1 MLKPTPKAMAT
12 LLAAVTLTT
21 TSSFTTAQD
30 AKKQTEII
38 IDQPI
43 GEPRTIRPTQKR
55 VETLRNMILLDDS
68 KSVKAVTRI
77 ELGKFWI
84 GLNCG
89 EVSPALR
96 SQLKLK
102 KGVGLLVVNAFEG
115 SPSQKAGLKQH
126 DVIVK
131 ADGKEI
137 GAVGQLIQA
146 VQKAGEK
153 EIKLDIIRE
162 GQSESIDVKSAERPK
177 NQHGQ
182 AFYLPQ
188 TSGEHRLL
196 FRTPEGAL
204 TFIEPGVVVA
214 PGKNWTPGRVVDQ
227 RIPAGVSITIKR
239 QSGKPASIHVER
251 DEKTWDITP
260 DKLDQLPKEL
270 RPHVE
275 AMLGLNSA
283 QRHTTEYRLPLTRWI
298 QSKVIGQSV
307 KPGDKVIELPKF
319 TPLGNHL
326 TTKEPEADGN
336 AKPVE
341 SEIEKLKRELSEE
354 MKQLRKAVE
363 ELKKSNEAAKN

>member
-1 MLKPTPKAMAT
+1 MLKLTPKVMAA

-30 AKKQTEII
+30 KKEVRQVI

-43 GEPRTIRPTQKR
+43 GELRTIRPVQKR
-55 VETLRNMILLDDS
+55 VEGLRNMILLNDS
-68 KSVKAVTRI
+68 NSVKAVTRI

-84 GLNCG
+84 GLNCA

-126 DVIVK
+126 DIIVK

-146 VQKAGEK
+146 VQKAGEA

-162 GQSESIDVKSAERPK
+162 GQPETINVKSAERPSE
-177 NQHGQ
+177 QQ
-182 AFYLPQ
+182 VDSIYLPQ
-188 TSGEHRLL
+188 IGSENRLL
-196 FRTPEGAL
+196 VRTPVGAF

-214 PGKNWTPGRVVDQ
+214 PNKNWTPAKVIDR

-239 QSGKPASIHVER
+239 QAGEPASIHVER
-251 DEKTWDITP
+251 DDKTWDITP
-260 DKLDQLPKEL
+260 DEMDQLPKEL
-270 RPHVE
+270 QPHVK
-275 AMLGLNSA
+275 AMLTPA
-283 QRHTTEYRLPLTRWI
+283 QMQIYPPQHPLPLTRWI
-298 QSKVIGQSV
+298 QSKVIGRNVNQGQAV
-307 KPGDKVIELPKF
+307 TELPQF

-326 TTKEPEADGN
+326 TTKKPEADGN
-336 AKPVE
+336 AQPVE

-354 MKQLRKAVE
+354 MKQLRKAIE
-363 ELKKSNEAAKN
+363 ELKKSNEDK